1 MAYLGDIREN
11 SIGPNGEIWEGDNRV
26 EERYYYN
33 GMYID
38 LCGLPVED
46 YCKTIFV
53 TNGSGSSD
61 NDNPTI
67 KVKQLTLEIVDG
79 DVVITFAGAATSD
92 MYVGI
97 NYNNGKEHILKI
109 EKDTM
114 GGSGIYFG
122 IMEVVETINEFG
134 IGLTEADA
142 INDKKTFQ
150 DEDFKYQINYNE
162 PIVYPVAYQL
172 VLMKGE
178 IDNLTNEEIISHVE
192 KSERVP
198 MNNDKESEVFSAD
211 IKPIPVE
218 GLGNMSATE
227 LTDVLLNSAQDLII
241 LTDKEIKD
249 IVAASTND
257 SVIDGWEQKNSDL
270 VINNILY
277 HIWVKRAKSTELSAI
292 YDPSNPEMKIEVE
305 KDSITYIIYYK

>member
-114 GGSGIYFG
+114 GGSGIRFG

-142 INDKKTFQ
+142 INENKTFQ

-162 PIVYPVAYQL
+162 SIVYPVAYQL

-178 IDNLTNEEIISHVE
+178 IDNLTNEDIISHIE
-192 KSERVP
+192 KIEKLP
-198 MNNDKESEVFSAD
+198 MSGEKESEVFTAD
-211 IKPIPVE
+211 VKPIPVE
-218 GLGNMSATE
+218 GLGSMSATE
-227 LTDVLLNSAQDLII
+227 LTDILLEKSQDLII
-241 LTDKEIKD
+241 ITDNEIKY
-249 IVAASTND
+249 IV
-257 SVIDGWEQKNSDL
+257 
-270 VINNILY
+270 
-277 HIWVKRAKSTELSAI
+277 
-292 YDPSNPEMKIEVE
+292 
-305 KDSITYIIYYK
+305 